1 MDNWW
6 AKMQRKK
13 KISKIVTVIFDVTV
27 MVLMIILLAYL
38 TNRR

>member
-1 MDNWW
+1 MDKWW

-27 MVLMIILLAYL
+27 TVLMIILLAYL